1 MVFGPSGSI
10 SSIARWD
17 AAEREIAS
25 FGFGLVRMTSTT
37 SSSPRPGHAI
47 TVFCSARETI
57 DRVYFDAADALG
69 RAIASNGWSLVYGGN
84 NCGLMRAVATGCRGA
99 GGKVVGITPQL
110 MVDQDIHDTL
120 CDELVVT
127 ACMRTRKQQL
137 EARGDA
143 FVILPG
149 GLGTFEELF
158 EIIVGRQ
165 LGYHDKP
172 IVFLNTADYYAP
184 LLAMIEHG
192 IDGGFIRGKCREL
205 YHVSANVADAV
216 AYLRNS
222 FPTNVLVGQ
231 SANG

>member
-1 MVFGPSGSI
+1 MPF
-10 SSIARWD
+10 
-17 AAEREIAS
+17 
-25 FGFGLVRMTSTT
+25 
-37 SSSPRPGHAI
+37 AI

-69 RAIASNGWSLVYGGN
+69 RAIASNKWSLVFGGN
-84 NCGLMRAVATGCRGA
+84 NCGLMRAVAEGCRA
-99 GGKVVGITPQL
+99 GNGKVVGITPQL
-110 MVDQDIHDTL
+110 MVDQGIHDTK
-120 CDELVVT
+120 CDELIVT

-172 IVFLNTADYYAP
+172 ILFLNTADYYGP

-192 IDGGFIRGKCREL
+192 IEGQFIRERCRDL
-205 YHVSANVADAV
+205 YHVSNTVDDAV
-216 AYLRNS
+216 AFLHKSFDKRYLDPDLAEAGVR
-222 FPTNVLVGQ
+222 
-231 SANG
+231 A